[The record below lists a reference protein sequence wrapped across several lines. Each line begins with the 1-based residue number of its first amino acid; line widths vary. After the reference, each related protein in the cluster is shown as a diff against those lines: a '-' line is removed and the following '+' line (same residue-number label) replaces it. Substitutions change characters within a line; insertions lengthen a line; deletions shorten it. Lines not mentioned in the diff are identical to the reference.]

1 MEEGERVEV
10 FEFERNPTEKVVV
23 SMSVFKGRQLAD
35 LRTYYESEEGEW
47 RPTKKGVSIPVEKLP
62 ELKESVDK
70 LIKIAEENPA
80 APAES

>member
-35 LRTYYESEEGEW
+35 LRTYYESEEDEW
-47 RPTKKGVSIPVEKLP
+47 RPTKKGVSVPVEKLP
-62 ELKESVDK
+62 ELKEAVDK
-70 LIKIAEENPA
+70 LIKLAEENPA
-80 APAES
+80 TAL